1 MTTINEKLDHA
12 FDETTMLILGV
23 QVLIG
28 FQFQSMFQTVFDRLP
43 AWAQYLKLG
52 GLCLLLFA
60 FAWLIAPAAYQCL
73 TERGHDTQDLNQFT
87 IRAAAMALLPFSLG
101 IAIEF
106 FIAGLRI
113 QGEALAWAVGLAALF
128 VTFIAWYGLEVFESS
143 RRRAARKGERAM
155 IKPESEKPGG
165 TPLAEKIDNV
175 LAEARM
181 VLPGAQALL
190 GFQLA
195 MMFVENF
202 DKLPEQIKY
211 IHLGGLAA
219 IGVSM
224 VLLMTPAAYHRI
236 VEAGENSESFH
247 RLASRLVLA
256 AMAFLA
262 LGLATEFLVVVDRI
276 SGSITWGLIGAGLV
290 LILFYG
296 LWFGY
301 SLYSRQRLGK
311 AGRISARA
319 DGGR

>member
-1 MTTINEKLDHA
+1 MSSLNEKIDHA

-28 FQFQSMFQTVFDRLP
+28 FGFQSVFQSVFDRLP
-43 AWAQYLKLG
+43 AWTQYLKLG
-52 GLCLLLFA
+52 GLSLLLFA
-60 FAWLIAPAAYQCL
+60 LAWLIAPAAYQSL
-73 TERGHDTQDLNQFT
+73 TERGHDTHDLNQFT

-101 IAIEF
+101 VAIEF
-106 FIAGLRI
+106 FIAGLRV
-113 QGEALAWAVGLAALF
+113 QGVALAWAAGLAALAATLF
-128 VTFIAWYGLEVFESS
+128 AWYGLEMIARG
-143 RRRAARKGERAM
+143 RRGATKGERAM
-155 IKPESEKPGG
+155 AKPENEKAGG

-195 MMFVENF
+195 MMFVEDF
-202 DKLPEQIKY
+202 DKLEARIKY
-211 IHLGGLAA
+211 IHMGGLAA

-236 VEAGENSESFH
+236 VESGEDSESFH
-247 RLASRLVLA
+247 RLASGLVLA

-262 LGLATEFLVVVDRI
+262 LGIALDFLVVVDKV
-276 SGSITWGLIGAGLV
+276 SGSVLWGTAGAGMVLV
-290 LILFYG
+290 VFYG

-301 SLYSRQRLGK
+301 SLYRRQQIGK
-311 AGRISARA
+311 A
-319 DGGR
+319 D